1 LTPGWN
7 SFYTPRHQKSSWFG
21 MLYAALVETYEKL
34 EATSKRLEMTD
45 ILADLLRRT
54 ETEELEKVIYLTQG
68 KIHPNWKGEPEIGIA
83 EKMAIKTIVKATGL
97 RREEVE
103 ELMAETGDIGFAAE
117 RALREKR
124 LGKLG
129 GKLLTVSDVYSSLD
143 QIARESGKG
152 SAGRKMDRLV
162 SLMVDTSPLEARYLT
177 RTVVGTLRLGVGDM
191 TILDALAQA
200 FTDSAENRD
209 LLERAYNVSSD
220 LGHVA
225 KTLAES
231 GLEAVAEMR
240 VAVGKPI
247 RMMLAQRL
255 STPEEIVAKLGG
267 RCSAEYKLDGER
279 FQIHKRCDDVQIYSR
294 RLENITHMY
303 PDAVEMVRAH
313 AKAGEAIIEGE
324 AVAVDPETDEMRP
337 FQTLMQR
344 RRKYRIREM
353 MEKLPVAVYLFEC
366 LYADGEDLTLEPYP
380 VRRRRLREIVEE
392 TERFQLVKA
401 VETPAPDDLERFFE
415 EAIANGSEGLVV
427 KSTADESIYRAGARS
442 WLWVKL
448 KRSYQSK
455 MVEPVDLV
463 VVGAFHGRG
472 RRAGRY
478 GALLAAAYD
487 PDEDVFRTVC
497 KVGSGFTD
505 EDLERLPG
513 MLDGYRRVDRHP
525 RVDALLEA
533 DVWFGPGLVIE
544 VLGDEITL
552 SPIHTCAF
560 NRIREDSGL
569 AIRFPRFTSRWREDK
584 APEDATQVDEIADMY
599 NAQLKTISK

>member
-1 LTPGWN
+1 
-7 SFYTPRHQKSSWFG
+7 
-21 MLYAALVETYEKL
+21 MLYATLVETYERL

-45 ILADLLRRT
+45 ILADLLRSA
-54 ETEELEKVIYLTQG
+54 EPEELEKVIYLTQG
-68 KIHPNWKGEPEIGIA
+68 KIHPDWKGEPEIGIA
-83 EKMAIKTIVKATGL
+83 EKMAIETISRATGL
-97 RREEVE
+97 GREEVE
-103 ELMAETGDIGFAAE
+103 ALMAETGDVGFAAE
-117 RALREKR
+117 RALKGKR
-124 LGKLG
+124 LGRLG
-129 GKLLTVSDVYSSLD
+129 GRRLTVSDIYGALD
-143 QIARESGKG
+143 KMARESGKG
-152 SAGRKMDRLV
+152 SAGRKMERLV
-162 SLMVDTSPLEARYLT
+162 SLMADASPLESRYLA

-209 LLERAYNVSSD
+209 ILERAYNITSD

-225 KTLAES
+225 RTLAES
-231 GLEAVAEMR
+231 GLEAVSEAS
-240 VAVGKPI
+240 VVVGKPI

-255 STPEEIVAKLGG
+255 STPEEIVDKLGG
-267 RCSAEYKLDGER
+267 LCSAEYKLDGER
-279 FQIHKRCDDVQIYSR
+279 FQIHKEGGGIQIFSR

-303 PDAVEMVRAH
+303 PDAVEMARAH
-313 AKAGEAIIEGE
+313 VKAGEAIIEGE
-324 AVAVDPETDEMRP
+324 AVAIDPETDEMRP

-353 MEKLPVAVYLFEC
+353 MEKFPVAVHLFEC
-366 LYADGEDLTLEPYP
+366 LYADGDDLTLHPYP
-380 VRRRRLREIVEE
+380 ERRGRLREIVEE
-392 TERFQLVKA
+392 ADRLRLVRA
-401 VETPAPDDLERFFE
+401 RETPAPEELEGFFE
-415 EAIANGSEGLVV
+415 EAVADGCEGLVV

-463 VVGAFHGRG
+463 AVGALHGRG
-472 RRAGRY
+472 RRAGSY

-487 PDEDVFRTVC
+487 PEEDVFRTVC

-505 EDLERLPG
+505 EDLARLPG
-513 MLDGYRRVDRHP
+513 MLEGYRREGRHP
-525 RVDALLEA
+525 RVDALMEA
-533 DVWFGPGLVIE
+533 DVWLSPGLVIE

-560 NRIREDSGL
+560 GRFREASGL
-569 AIRFPRFTSRWREDK
+569 AIRFPRFTGRWREDK

-599 NAQLKTISK
+599 NAQLKTISQ

>member
-1 LTPGWN
+1 M
-7 SFYTPRHQKSSWFG
+7 FYAT
-21 MLYAALVETYEKL
+21 LVETYERL

-45 ILADLLRRT
+45 ILAELLR
-54 ETEELEKVIYLTQG
+54 EAEPDELEEVIYLTQG
-68 KIHPNWKGEPEIGIA
+68 KIHPDWKGEPEIGIA
-83 EKMAIKTIVKATGL
+83 EKMAIGTMARASGL
-97 RREEVE
+97 KREEVE
-103 ELMAETGDIGFAAE
+103 ELVAETGDIGLTAE
-117 RALREKR
+117 RALRGKR
-124 LGKLG
+124 IGRLG
-129 GKLLTVSDVYSSLD
+129 GKRLTVSDIYNALD

-152 SAGRKMDRLV
+152 SSGRKMDRLV
-162 SLMVDTSPLEARYLT
+162 RLIADASPLEARYLT
-177 RTVVGTLRLGVGDM
+177 RTVVGALRLGVGDM
-191 TILDALAQA
+191 TILDALARA

-209 LLERAYNVSSD
+209 LLERAYNLTSD

-225 KTLAES
+225 GALAAS
-231 GLEAVAEMR
+231 GLETIVE
-240 VAVGKPI
+240 VKVNVGKPI

-255 STPEEIVAKLGG
+255 STPQEIVEKLGG

-279 FQIHKRCDDVQIYSR
+279 FQIHKKGGDIQIYSR

-303 PDAVEMVRAH
+303 PDAVEMARVH
-313 AKAGEAIIEGE
+313 VKAEEAIIEGE

-353 MEKLPVAVYLFEC
+353 MEKLPVAVFLFEC
-366 LYADGEDLTLEPYP
+366 LYADGEDLTLKPYP
-380 VRRRRLREIVEE
+380 MRRDRLKEIVEE
-392 TERFQLVKA
+392 TERFKLVRA
-401 VETPAPDDLERFFE
+401 VETPVPNELERFFE
-415 EAIANGSEGLVV
+415 EAIADGCEGLVV
-427 KSTADESIYRAGARS
+427 KSTADNSIYRAGARS

-472 RRAGRY
+472 RRAGSY
-478 GALLAAAYD
+478 GALLAATYD
-487 PDEDVFRTVC
+487 PDADVFRTVC

-505 EDLERLPG
+505 EDLGRLPG
-513 MLDGYRRVDRHP
+513 MLEEYRREDRHP

-533 DVWFGPGLVIE
+533 DIWFSPSLVIE

-560 NRIREDSGL
+560 NRMREKSGL
-569 AIRFPRFTSRWREDK
+569 AIRFPRFTGRWREDK
-584 APEDATQVDEIADMY
+584 APEDATQIDEIVDMY
-599 NAQLKTISK
+599 NAQLKTVSK